1 MSSSTSWP
9 SPKRSWTF
17 VRCSRRRPIGRRR
30 HSRRVGKLTITPPDP
45 PIDSLLVDCS
55 HRTPRASLLSRLPL
69 PKVARP
75 LHLFVATVTTA
86 LHCCSMSGPGG
97 VCGLQRQTYR
107 RGVRAR
113 RAVLSPFQVN
123 RPAKSK
129 VHIPSG
135 LLIRGSSRSDCLVS
149 KASDFAIRA
158 KFYCFYVASNRWYR
172 GNMPPYSPEGRQFDP
187 SWARRWRSSR

>member
-1 MSSSTSWP
+1 MQ
-9 SPKRSWTF
+9 
-17 VRCSRRRPIGRRR
+17 VDD
-30 HSRRVGKLTITPPDP
+30 HSAAP
-45 PIDSLLVDCS
+45 PIDSFLVDCS
-55 HRTPRASLLSRLPL
+55 HRTSESKFTLRVTVTEGGKAPSLF
-69 PKVARP
+69 
-75 LHLFVATVTTA
+75 FVATVTTA

-97 VCGLQRQTYR
+97 VCGLQRQTYG

-158 KFYCFYVASNRWYR
+158 KFYCFYVASNRWHR
-172 GNMPPYSPEGRQFDP
+172 GIMPPYSPEGRQFDP

>member
-1 MSSSTSWP
+1 M
-9 SPKRSWTF
+9 
-17 VRCSRRRPIGRRR
+17 RCSRRRPTGQLGRRVED
-30 HSRRVGKLTITPPDP
+30 HSAETPPLILSWLIASRRTSESKSTLQVTVTEVGKA
-45 PIDSLLVDCS
+45 SS
-55 HRTPRASLLSRLPL
+55 HF
-69 PKVARP
+69 
-75 LHLFVATVTTA
+75 FVVVTVTTA

-97 VCGLQRQTYR
+97 VCSLQRQTYR

-123 RPAKSK
+123 RPAKSR

-135 LLIRGSSRSDCLVS
+135 LLIRGISRSDCLVS

>member
-1 MSSSTSWP
+1 M
-9 SPKRSWTF
+9 
-17 VRCSRRRPIGRRR
+17 GRQVDD
-30 HSRRVGKLTITPPDP
+30 HS
-45 PIDSLLVDCS
+45 
-55 HRTPRASLLSRLPL
+55 
-69 PKVARP
+69 ARP
-75 LHLFVATVTTA
+75 PPLILSWLIAVTGLREQVYSPGYRYRRWQGPFTFFVATVTTA

-97 VCGLQRQTYR
+97 VCGLQRQTYG

-158 KFYCFYVASNRWYR
+158 KFYCFYVASNRWHR